1 MKSNNNTSISTTK
14 VRVTVSEG
22 NTSGGEYIKT
32 DKPVNPGPP
41 NPGPGPGDESGKFKE
56 DPLADRKALIN
67 NEDIKIRFLRN
78 PNSPNSYL
86 LRIIALKNIQG
97 DINLGMVVNN
107 DNSCI
112 PLPIIEKSEKNK
124 TFKWDKNK
132 INDINMQKNEYYD
145 CEISLP
151 ESAEFAISTI

>member
-1 MKSNNNTSISTTK
+1 
-14 VRVTVSEG
+14 
-22 NTSGGEYIKT
+22 
-32 DKPVNPGPP
+32 
-41 NPGPGPGDESGKFKE
+41 
-56 DPLADRKALIN
+56 
-67 NEDIKIRFLRN
+67 
-78 PNSPNSYL
+78 
-86 LRIIALKNIQG
+86 
-97 DINLGMVVNN
+97 MVVNN

>member
-1 MKSNNNTSISTTK
+1 M
-14 VRVTVSEG
+14 
-22 NTSGGEYIKT
+22 
-32 DKPVNPGPP
+32 
-41 NPGPGPGDESGKFKE
+41 
-56 DPLADRKALIN
+56 
-67 NEDIKIRFLRN
+67 
-78 PNSPNSYL
+78 

-112 PLPIIEKSEKNK
+112 PLPIVEKLEKNK
-124 TFKWDKNK
+124 KVNWEKNK
-132 INDINMQKNEYYD
+132 IKNIQMQKHDYYD